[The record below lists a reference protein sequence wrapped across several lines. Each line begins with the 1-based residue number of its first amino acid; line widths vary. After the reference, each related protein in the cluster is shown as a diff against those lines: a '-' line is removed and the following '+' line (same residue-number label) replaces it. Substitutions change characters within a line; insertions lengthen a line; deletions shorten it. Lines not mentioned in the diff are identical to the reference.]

1 MSFKTHIK
9 FVVVTIIYFAH
20 IYFRRLPI
28 TLLPLIRE
36 EIVLTSDD
44 IGKLYFILCLFR
56 KIISTKAWA

>member
-1 MSFKTHIK
+1 MSLKTHFK
-9 FVVVTIIYFAH
+9 FVLVTIIYFAH

-44 IGKLYFILCLFR
+44 IGESIGSGWR
-56 KIISTKAWA
+56 ISSVLTC